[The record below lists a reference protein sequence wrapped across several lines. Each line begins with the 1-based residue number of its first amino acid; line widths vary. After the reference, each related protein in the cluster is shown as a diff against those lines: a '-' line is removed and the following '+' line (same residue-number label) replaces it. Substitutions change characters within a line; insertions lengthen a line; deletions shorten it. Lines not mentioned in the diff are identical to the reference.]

1 MKYGGEQMIEQAIF
15 HKPET
20 EYGYARDGRTFSLRI
35 RTAREDTPEI
45 TVVYGG
51 KYDFWEA
58 QFRKEMN
65 PM

>member
-1 MKYGGEQMIEQAIF
+1 MKFGGEQMIEQAIF

-45 TVVYGG
+45 TVV
-51 KYDFWEA
+51 
-58 QFRKEMN
+58 
-65 PM
+65 